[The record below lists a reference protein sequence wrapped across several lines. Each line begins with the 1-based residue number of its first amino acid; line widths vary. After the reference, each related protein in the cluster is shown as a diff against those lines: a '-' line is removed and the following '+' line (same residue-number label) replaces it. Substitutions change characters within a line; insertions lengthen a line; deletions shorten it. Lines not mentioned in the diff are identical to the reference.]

1 MTDSQAQPALQRPL
15 EPLTEDERLRAA
27 GAMLFVSTEPVP
39 ITAIAHQLG
48 CSRSDAEQTLRA
60 LSIALQPIGLMT
72 QWASDDLVQLGTA
85 PDLAG
90 ILRQFLGQERI
101 VRLSQAALET
111 VALIAYRQPVT
122 RADLE
127 AVRGVDS
134 TGVLQTLLARG
145 LIEPAGRLTTVG
157 NPVLYATT
165 PEFLHLFGL
174 GSLDDLPQLP
184 DELAAGLEERAAAE
198 TALTPGTSSNSGSRA

>member
-1 MTDSQAQPALQRPL
+1 VPL
-15 EPLTEDERLRAA
+15 
-27 GAMLFVSTEPVP
+27 
-39 ITAIAHQLG
+39 TAIAHQLG
-48 CSRSDAEQTLRA
+48 CSRSEAEQTLRA

-72 QWASDDLVQLGTA
+72 QWTGDDLVQLGTA
-85 PDLAG
+85 PDLAA

-127 AVRGVDS
+127 AIRGVDS

-145 LIEPAGRLTTVG
+145 LIEPAGRLPTVG
-157 NPVLYATT
+157 NPVLYSTT
-165 PEFLHLFGL
+165 PEFLRLFGL
-174 GSLDDLPQLP
+174 ASLDDLPQLP
-184 DELAAGLEERAAAE
+184 EELVEGLDERAAVNPPASLPNH
-198 TALTPGTSSNSGSRA
+198 AGG

>member
-1 MTDSQAQPALQRPL
+1 MTDSRPQTAVQQSL
-15 EPLTEDERLRAA
+15 EPLSDDERLRAT

-39 ITAIAHQLG
+39 IAAIAHQLG
-48 CSRSDAEQTLRA
+48 CSQSEAEQTLRT
-60 LSIALQPIGLMT
+60 LSAALQPVGLIT
-72 QWASDDLVQLGTA
+72 QWMSDDQVQLGTA

-145 LIEPAGRLTTVG
+145 LIEPAGRLSTVG

-165 PEFLHLFGL
+165 PEFLRLFGL
-174 GSLDDLPQLP
+174 ASLDDLPQLP
-184 DELAAGLEERAAAE
+184 DELVEGLDNRAAGE
-198 TALTPGTSSNSGSRA
+198 TAALTPGRSPH

>member
-1 MTDSQAQPALQRPL
+1 MTDSQAQLALQRPL
-15 EPLTEDERLRAA
+15 EPLGDDERLRAA

-39 ITAIAHQLG
+39 IMAIAHQLG
-48 CSRSDAEQTLRA
+48 CSRNEAEQTLRA
-60 LSIALQPIGLMT
+60 LSIALQPVGLMT
-72 QWASDDLVQLGTA
+72 QWTGDDLVQLGTA

-145 LIEPAGRLTTVG
+145 VIEPAGRLPTVG

-165 PEFLHLFGL
+165 PEFLRLFGL
-174 GSLDDLPQLP
+174 ASLDDLPQLP
-184 DELAAGLEERAAAE
+184 EELVEALDERAAVIPPASPPSHE
-198 TALTPGTSSNSGSRA
+198 GG

>member
-1 MTDSQAQPALQRPL
+1 MTDTREQTALQRPL
-15 EPLTEDERLRAA
+15 EPLSDDERLRAA

-39 ITAIAHQLG
+39 IASIAHQLG
-48 CSRSDAEQTLRA
+48 CSRSEAEQTLRA
-60 LSIALQPIGLMT
+60 LAIALQPIGLIT
-72 QWASDDLVQLGTA
+72 QWIGADVQLGTA
-85 PDLAG
+85 PDLAAL
-90 ILRQFLGQERI
+90 LRQFLGQERI

-111 VALIAYRQPVT
+111 VALVAYRQPVT

-145 LIEPAGRLTTVG
+145 LIEPVGRLATVG

-165 PEFLHLFGL
+165 PEFLRLFGL
-174 GSLDDLPQLP
+174 ASIDELPQLP
-184 DELAAGLEERAAAE
+184 EELVEGLDERAASAPASLPDRE
-198 TALTPGTSSNSGSRA
+198 DG

>member
-1 MTDSQAQPALQRPL
+1 MTESQAQLALQRPL
-15 EPLTEDERLRAA
+15 EPLGDDERLRAA

-48 CSRSDAEQTLRA
+48 CSRSEAEQTLRA

-72 QWASDDLVQLGTA
+72 QWTGDDLVQLGTA

-134 TGVLQTLLARG
+134 TGVLQTLLARSV
-145 LIEPAGRLTTVG
+145 IEPAGRLPTVG

-165 PEFLHLFGL
+165 PEFLRLFGL
-174 GSLDDLPQLP
+174 ASLDDLPQLP
-184 DELAAGLEERAAAE
+184 EELVEALDERATVIPPASPPSHE
-198 TALTPGTSSNSGSRA
+198 GG

>member
-1 MTDSQAQPALQRPL
+1 MTDEQDQAALQRSL
-15 EPLTEDERLRAA
+15 EPLADVERVRAA
-27 GAMLFVSTEPVP
+27 GAILFVAIEPV
-39 ITAIAHQLG
+39 AVSSVAHQLG
-48 CSRSDAEQTLRA
+48 CTVPEAYLA
-60 LSIALQPIGLMT
+60 LHDLSAALPAVGLVT
-72 QWASDDLVQLGTA
+72 QWISEELVQLGTA
-85 PDLAG
+85 PDLAT
-90 ILRQFLGQERI
+90 ILRQFLGQERT

-145 LIEPAGRLTTVG
+145 LIEPTGRLPTVG

-165 PEFLHLFGL
+165 PEFLRLFGL
-174 GSLDDLPQLP
+174 TSLDELPQLP
-184 DELAAGLEERAAAE
+184 EELVAGLDERVGDAE
-198 TALTPGTSSNSGSRA
+198 DE

>member
-1 MTDSQAQPALQRPL
+1 MTESQAQLALQRPL
-15 EPLTEDERLRAA
+15 EPLGDDERLRAA

-39 ITAIAHQLG
+39 IMAIAHQLG
-48 CSRSDAEQTLRA
+48 CNRSEAEQTLRA

-72 QWASDDLVQLGTA
+72 QWTGDDLVQLGTA

-145 LIEPAGRLTTVG
+145 VIEPAGRLPTVG

-165 PEFLHLFGL
+165 PEFLRLFGL
-174 GSLDDLPQLP
+174 ASLDDLPQLP
-184 DELAAGLEERAAAE
+184 EELVEALDERAAVIPPASPPSHE
-198 TALTPGTSSNSGSRA
+198 GG

>member
-1 MTDSQAQPALQRPL
+1 MTSSKDQTVVQRSL
-15 EPLTEDERLRAA
+15 EPLSDDERQRAI

-39 ITAIAHQLG
+39 IATIAHHLG
-48 CSRSDAEQTLRA
+48 CNRADVEQSLHSMSGA
-60 LSIALQPIGLMT
+60 LKSIGLFT
-72 QWASDDLVQLGTA
+72 QWVAQDEVQLCTA
-85 PDLAG
+85 PDLAA

-145 LIEPAGRLTTVG
+145 LIQPTGRLSTVG

-165 PEFLHLFGL
+165 PEFLRLFGL
-174 GSLDDLPQLP
+174 TSLDDLPQLP
-184 DELAAGLEERAAAE
+184 EEFVDSLEERAA
-198 TALTPGTSSNSGSRA
+198 SG

>member
-1 MTDSQAQPALQRPL
+1 MTDSREHATLQRPL
-15 EPLTEDERLRAA
+15 EPLIDDERLRAT
-27 GAMLFVSTEPVP
+27 GAMLFVSTEPIPVA
-39 ITAIAHQLG
+39 TIAHHLG
-48 CSRSDAEQTLRA
+48 CSRSEAEQSLRA
-60 LSIALQPIGLMT
+60 LSIALQPIGLIT
-72 QWASDDLVQLGTA
+72 QWVGDDQVQLGTA

-101 VRLSQAALET
+101 VRFSQAALET

-145 LIEPAGRLTTVG
+145 LIESAGRLSTVG

-165 PEFLHLFGL
+165 PEFLRLFGL
-174 GSLDDLPQLP
+174 ESLDDLPELP
-184 DELAAGLEERAAAE
+184 EELVDGLDERAEAAVS
-198 TALTPGTSSNSGSRA
+198 TSPASQPDRADG

>member
-1 MTDSQAQPALQRPL
+1 MTDAQAQAALQRPL
-15 EPLTEDERLRAA
+15 EPLSDHERLRAI

-39 ITAIAHQLG
+39 LATIAHHLG
-48 CSRSDAEQTLRA
+48 CSRSVAEQTLRA
-60 LSIALQPIGLMT
+60 LSIALRSIGLMT
-72 QWASDDLVQLGTA
+72 QWVGDDEVQLGTA

-90 ILRQFLGQERI
+90 TLRQFLGQERI

-122 RADLE
+122 RGDLE

-145 LIEPAGRLTTVG
+145 LIEPTGRLPTVG

-165 PEFLHLFGL
+165 PEFLRLFGL
-174 GSLDDLPQLP
+174 ASLDDLPQLP
-184 DELAAGLEERAAAE
+184 EELVDGLDERAV
-198 TALTPGTSSNSGSRA
+198 TSLASPPDRADE

>member
-1 MTDSQAQPALQRPL
+1 MTDAQPQNALQRPL
-15 EPLTEDERLRAA
+15 EPLSDDERLRAT

-39 ITAIAHQLG
+39 LATIAHYLG
-48 CSRSDAEQTLRA
+48 CSRSVAEQTLRA
-60 LSIALQPIGLMT
+60 LSKALQPIGLMT
-72 QWASDDLVQLGTA
+72 QWIGDDEVQLGTA

-145 LIEPAGRLTTVG
+145 LIEPAGRLATVG

-165 PEFLHLFGL
+165 PEFLRLFGL
-174 GSLDDLPQLP
+174 ASLDELPQLP
-184 DELAAGLEERAAAE
+184 EELVDGLDERAISPLA
-198 TALTPGTSSNSGSRA
+198 PPPDRAGG